1 MHIFS
6 VIIPHH
12 NIPQLLQ
19 RCLDSIPDVPDVQV
33 IVVDDNSSA
42 DKVDF
47 DHFPGLERK
56 YTECVFDKQGGGAG
70 HARNVGMQHADGKWL
85 VFADADDF
93 FTPDAFSI
101 LNRYKDEPYNI
112 ILFKANSVDSDNY
125 TQSDRHIV
133 LNEAIDLAL
142 NGSISLREA
151 ILAKP
156 VPWCKMVRTAYI
168 AEHNIR
174 FDETMASN
182 DLMFVAKATCWADVK
197 SLSLSSDIIYT
208 VTTRK
213 GSLMDNLKKEP
224 DNYLCRLE
232 VLIRYHKF
240 VKEWPELEKEP
251 IILALARSR
260 HFGFKTIFKALVLV
274 LRNKALF
281 YGFGNFL
288 RIVNRH
294 TLKL

>member
-1 MHIFS
+1 MHTFS

-47 DHFPGLERK
+47 DHFPGLERR
-56 YTECVFDKQGGGAG
+56 YTECIFDKQGGGAG

-125 TQSDRHIV
+125 TPSDRHFK
-133 LNEAIDLAL
+133 LN
-142 NGSISLREA
+142 NSIEGSLRGDISNVEA
-151 ILAKP
+151 VLSMP
-156 VPWCKMVRTAYI
+156 VPWCKMFCREFILRNEISY
-168 AEHNIR
+168 
-174 FDETMASN
+174 DETPVAN
-182 DLMFVAKATCWADVK
+182 DMMFVAMAACLSTSARVAVCTDV
-197 SLSLSSDIIYT
+197 LYV
-208 VTTRK
+208 VTTRN
-213 GSLMDNLKKEP
+213 GSLASGWYRNS
-224 DNYLCRLE
+224 DNYLMRLE
-232 VLIRYHKF
+232 VLIRYNKLLQAY
-240 VKEWPELEKEP
+240 PELRKEP
-251 IILALARSR
+251 LLIYLVRS
-260 HFGFKTIFKALVLV
+260 
-274 LRNKALF
+274 LRLGVTTFLHAMCLLLQKGALF
-281 YGFGNFL
+281 SGCSTVIKIIN
-288 RIVNRH
+288 NH